1 MGALIDEMYAGK
13 SGKAGKTHRHRGR
26 RARPSAEKLAELVS
40 KAEAEVDYDYSAY
53 NITEVCFSLTLLTAR
68 ILQNKNAIFRTQT
81 S

>member
-40 KAEAEVDYDYSAY
+40 KAEAEVDFDYSAY
-53 NITEVCFSLTLLTAR
+53 NITEVCFSLLFLTAR
-68 ILQNKNAIFRTQT
+68 MSQDRNPIF
-81 S
+81 